1 MERFIIQLT
10 DEGQQQVIE
19 APQPDR
25 HPGDGGHVVIED
37 AQGIEGLVEVPRGR
51 QLKPGRALA
60 QKPRVIRQHIARLVG
75 SVSLEHVA
83 QHPLRHRL
91 GDVGGQL
98 GIGQRVFGGER
109 QGVAL
114 LGR

>member
-25 HPGDGGHVVIED
+25 HAGDGGHVVVEN
-37 AQGIEGLVEVPRGR
+37 AQGIKGLVEVTRR
-51 QLKPGRALA
+51 RKLQPGRALSK
-60 QKPRVIRQHIARLVG
+60 KPLVIRQHVARLVG
-75 SVSLEHVA
+75 SVPLEHVA
-83 QHPLRHRL
+83 QHPLCHGIL
-91 GDVGGQL
+91 HGGRQL
-98 GIGQRVFGGER
+98 GVRQRVFGGER
-109 QGVAL
+109 QGPTL

>member
-25 HPGDGGHVVIED
+25 HAGDGGHVVVED
-37 AQGIEGLVEVPRGR
+37 AQGIEGLVEVQGWR
-51 QLKPGRALA
+51 QLQPGRALS
-60 QKPRVIRQHIARLVG
+60 QKPLVIRQHVARLVG
-75 SVSLEHVA
+75 SVPLEHVA
-83 QHPLRHRL
+83 QHPLCHGIL
-91 GDVGGQL
+91 HGGRQL
-98 GIGQRVFGGER
+98 GVRQRVFGGER
-109 QGVAL
+109 QGLAL